1 MTMESL
7 KRSRIARQNKPSVLD
22 RIAKQQV
29 LKQLKCIALGRLI
42 IEDDGEI
49 ICFGEASADTEI
61 HAHIIVHRASAYRG
75 FMLAGSIG
83 GAEGYMAGS
92 WSSPNLTALTRLMC
106 ANLNL
111 LNNVDSSRFGLGRLL
126 EKFYHWSRRNT
137 EDNARAN
144 IAAHYDLSNQF
155 FSLFLDR
162 SMMYSAAR
170 FATADT
176 SLEDAALAKIDN
188 ICQKL
193 NLTPGDHLLEIGT
206 GWGAMAIHAARHY
219 GCKVTTTTISKE
231 QYRHACDEVER
242 AGLCSRVTVLCEDY
256 RKLSGSYDKLVSI
269 EMIEAVGH
277 EYYREYFA
285 TCSKLLRPHG
295 LMLLQAITIPDQRY
309 DYARRSV
316 DFIQKYIF
324 PGGCLPSDREITAQ
338 LSRHTDMQMVAMEEI
353 GEDYALTLAH
363 WNRRFHDKLD
373 EVKALGFSDTF
384 IRMWEYYLS
393 YCEGGFSERV
403 IGTGQFLLGKP
414 QWRKSFP
421 RAT

>member
-1 MTMESL
+1 MTMETL
-7 KRSRIARQNKPSVLD
+7 NRSRIARQVKPSMLD

-29 LKQLKCIALGRLI
+29 LRQLKNIRVGRLV
-42 IEDDGEI
+42 IEDQDEI
-49 ICFGEASADTEI
+49 IYLGEAGASAPH
-61 HAHIIVHRASAYRG
+61 HAHIFVNQPSAYRG
-75 FMLAGSIG
+75 FMLGGSIG
-83 GAEGYMAGS
+83 AAEGYMAGA
-92 WSSPNLTALTRLMC
+92 WSSPNLTALTKLMC
-106 ANLNL
+106 ANLEL
-111 LNNVDSSRFGLGRLL
+111 LNDVDSSRFGLSKLL

-155 FSLFLDR
+155 FSLFLDS

-170 FATADT
+170 FNRATT
-176 SLEDAALAKIDN
+176 TLEQASREKIDN

-193 NLTPGDHLLEIGT
+193 HLTPDDHLLEIGT

-219 GCKVTTTTISKE
+219 GCKVTTTTISQE
-231 QYRHACDEVER
+231 QYRHACEAVKK
-242 AGLCSRVTVLCEDY
+242 AGLTGQITVLCQDY
-256 RKLSGSYDKLVSI
+256 RKLTGSYDKLVSI

-277 EYYREYFA
+277 EYYREYFT
-285 TCSKLLRPHG
+285 TCSSRLKPHG

-324 PGGCLPSDREITAQ
+324 PGGCLPSDREITKQ
-338 LSRHTDMQMVAMEEI
+338 LSRHTDMQMVGMEDI
-353 GEDYALTLAH
+353 GEHYALTLAH
-363 WNRRFHDKLD
+363 WRQRFHDNL
-373 EVKALGFSDTF
+373 EQVKALGFSDTF

-403 IGTGQFLLGKP
+403 IGTGQFLLAKP
-414 QWRKSFP
+414 QWRQP
-421 RAT
+421 TH

>member
-1 MTMESL
+1 MTMETL
-7 KRSRIARQNKPSVLD
+7 NRSRIARQVKPSMLD

-29 LKQLKCIALGRLI
+29 LRQLKNIRVGRLV
-42 IEDDGEI
+42 IEDQDEI
-49 ICFGEASADTEI
+49 IYLGEAGASAPH
-61 HAHIIVHRASAYRG
+61 HAHICVNQPSAYRG
-75 FMLAGSIG
+75 FMLGGSIG
-83 GAEGYMAGS
+83 AAEGYMAGA
-92 WSSPNLTALTRLMC
+92 WSSPNLTALTKLMC
-106 ANLNL
+106 ANLEL
-111 LNNVDSSRFGLGRLL
+111 LNDVDSSRFGVSKLL

-155 FSLFLDR
+155 FSLFLDS

-170 FATADT
+170 FNRATT
-176 SLEDAALAKIDN
+176 TLEQASREKIDN

-193 NLTPGDHLLEIGT
+193 HLTPDDHLLEIGT

-219 GCKVTTTTISKE
+219 GCKVTTTTISQE
-231 QYRHACDEVER
+231 QYRHACEAVKQ
-242 AGLCSRVTVLCEDY
+242 AGLTGQVTVLCQDY
-256 RKLSGSYDKLVSI
+256 RKLTGSYDKLVSI

-277 EYYREYFA
+277 EYYREYFT
-285 TCSKLLRPHG
+285 TCSSRLKPHG

-324 PGGCLPSDREITAQ
+324 PGGCLPSDREITKQ
-338 LSRHTDMQMVAMEEI
+338 LSRHTDMQMVGMEDI
-353 GEDYALTLAH
+353 GEHYALTLAH
-363 WNRRFHDKLD
+363 WRQRFHDNL
-373 EVKALGFSDTF
+373 EQVKALGFNDTF

-403 IGTGQFLLGKP
+403 IGTGQFLLAKP
-414 QWRKSFP
+414 QWRQP
-421 RAT
+421 TY

>member
-7 KRSRIARQNKPSVLD
+7 NRSRIARQVKPSILD
-22 RIAKQQV
+22 RVAKQQV
-29 LKQLKCIALGRLI
+29 LKQLKNIAVGRLV

-49 ICFGEASADTEI
+49 ICFGDPSAAAEH
-61 HAHIIVHRASAYRG
+61 HAHITVHKMSAYRG
-75 FMLAGSIG
+75 FMLGGSIG
-83 GAEGYMAGS
+83 GAEGYMAGT

-111 LNNVDSSRFGLGRLL
+111 LNDVDSSRFGLGRVL

-137 EDNARAN
+137 EENARAN

-155 FSLFLDR
+155 FSLFLDS

-170 FATADT
+170 FATKST
-176 SLEDAALAKIDN
+176 SLEDAARAKIDN
-188 ICQKL
+188 ICHKL

-206 GWGAMAIHAARHY
+206 GWGAMAMHAAKHY

-231 QYRHACDEVER
+231 QYRHARAQVEQ
-242 AGLCSRVTVLCEDY
+242 AGLSSQVTVLCEDY

-277 EYYREYFA
+277 EYYREYFT
-285 TCSKLLRPHG
+285 TCSNLLKPHG

-324 PGGCLPSDREITAQ
+324 PGGCLPSDREITTQ
-338 LSRHTDMQMVAMEEI
+338 LSRYTDMQMVGMEEI

-373 EVKALGFSDTF
+373 EVKSLGFSDTF

-414 QWRKSFP
+414 QWRKP
-421 RAT
+421 YP